1 MDRATFT
8 DTIAFM
14 SIARETVASI
24 LESKGADKELVDYI
38 INEASDYQVMCLLLD
53 KPMPKEKYNALKEA
67 EVFAEF
73 RLTVAEY
80 AEALS
85 EAFGFGMT
93 YSLLE
98 NIVPPTA
105 LGISTAKPILEH
117 QLALYEQ
124 EALPA
129 SYGPD
134 PYKAAGEAI
143 KRFWNWFTKP
153 QVDPKYWETVDTT
166 PLKDGSDPYKE
177 VIKQAK
183 KTGESLFNKLKSY
196 LQGEPPPQEK
206 PVSLI
211 DKIRTAVEQFMSAN
225 PAVTP
230 IAATLFAAIVTF
242 ALYKLYKSRFSLA
255 AKACN
260 GKPDKKLCMLQFQV
274 NEYEQQMQAYK
285 KAAGVCP
292 KTKDPKKCK
301 SALDSKVAK
310 LQKKVEKLKKKIQEL
325 KSKSK

>member
-1 MDRATFT
+1 MDRIAFT
-8 DTIAFM
+8 ETVAFM
-14 SIARETVASI
+14 SIARETVANL
-24 LESKGADKELVDYI
+24 LEYKGADKELVNYI

-73 RLTVAEY
+73 KLTVAEY

-124 EALPA
+124 E
-129 SYGPD
+129 GPLSAGSD

-153 QVDPKYWETVDTT
+153 QVDPKYLETVEGT
-166 PLKDGSDPYKE
+166 PLKSGEEPVKE
-177 VIKQAK
+177 LLTKAK
-183 KTGESLFNKLKSY
+183 KTGESLFSKLKSY

-211 DKIRTAVEQFMSAN
+211 DKIRAAVEQFMSAN
-225 PAVTP
+225 PAVAP

-301 SALDSKVAK
+301 NALDSKVAK
-310 LQKKVEKLKKKIQEL
+310 LQKKVEKLKKKIQE
-325 KSKSK
+325 SKSK